1 MFGIGTQE
9 LLLILLVVLLL
20 FGASRIPAAL
30 GGLGK
35 GIKEFKKGVKSD
47 ADDEVSAPT
56 SAEAPAMAQQLRSG
70 LGKQVRLL
78 PDGTLEVGVAEGA
91 TLVEVD
97 QMWATIQDA
106 ESTGK
111 IPLVAVKRI
120 VFRT

>member
-9 LLLILLVVLLL
+9 VLLILLVILLL
-20 FGASRIPAAL
+20 FGATRIPAAL

-35 GIKEFKKGVKSD
+35 GIREFKKGMRTD
-47 ADDEVSAPT
+47 APDEDESATP
-56 SAEAPAMAQQLRSG
+56 EAPAVAQQLRSG

-106 ESTGK
+106 SSTGK

>member
-47 ADDEVSAPT
+47 ADDDAPAST
-56 SAEAPAMAQQLRSG
+56 SAEATGVAQQLRSG

-78 PDGTLEVGVAEGA
+78 PDGTLEVGVADGA

-97 QMWATIQDA
+97 QIWATIQDA

>member
-9 LLLILLVVLLL
+9 LLLILLVILLL

-35 GIKEFKKGVKSD
+35 GIREFKKGMRTED
-47 ADDEVSAPT
+47 ADEVAQGGAP
-56 SAEAPAMAQQLRSG
+56 AAPAMAQQLRSG

>member
-47 ADDEVSAPT
+47 PDDDAPAAT
-56 SAEAPAMAQQLRSG
+56 SAEAPGVAQQLRSG

-78 PDGTLEVGVAEGA
+78 PDGTLEVGVADGA

-97 QMWATIQDA
+97 QIWATIQDA

>member
-47 ADDEVSAPT
+47 ADDEAPAPT
-56 SAEAPAMAQQLRSG
+56 SAEAPGVAQQLRSG
-70 LGKQVRLL
+70 VGKQVRLL
-78 PDGTLEVGVAEGA
+78 PDGTLEVGVADGA

-97 QMWATIQDA
+97 QIWATIQDA

>member
-35 GIKEFKKGVKSD
+35 GIKEFKKGMRSD
-47 ADDEVSAPT
+47 GSEDAPPGA
-56 SAEAPAMAQQLRSG
+56 SAESPAMAQQLRSG

-106 ESTGK
+106 SSTGK